1 MRVLAGR
8 YLEARARDRSGSAL
22 AALAALGAK
31 TVAVLRDG
39 AEQRVAVDSLV
50 VGNLF
55 VVRPGE
61 KIASDGVVV
70 EGSSAVDRSLVTGE
84 SMPAEVGPGDEVTG
98 ATVNMSGRLVVR
110 ATRVGSGTLLA
121 QITRLVSQAQ
131 GTKASA
137 QRLADRIAAVFVPC
151 VIAVA
156 VATLGFWLGAGLPAA
171 AAWSAAVAV
180 LVVACP
186 CALGL
191 ATPTALLAAV
201 GRGAELGIL
210 VKSAQALESA
220 GRIRRLALDKTG
232 TLTTGTMTVV
242 DVVAVS
248 SEDEA
253 LRLAGAVEDAS
264 EHPIGQAIARAASTR
279 LGALPPVTGF
289 ASLPGAGV
297 RGTVDG
303 RMVSVG
309 SLRLFGELS
318 FTVPAPLRQAAQA
331 AEEAGRT
338 AVLAGWDGQAQ
349 AALVIADQLNPHA
362 AAAVA
367 RVRGLGL
374 RPVLLTGDNARAA
387 LAVAGQL
394 GIPAADVSAGVRPEG
409 KVEAIRRLQADG
421 VAVALVGDGVND
433 AAALAQ
439 ADLGM
444 AIGAGTDAAIGAADL
459 TLVSGDPLGIASAV
473 ELARATVTVIRAN
486 LAWASGYNLIAI
498 PLAALGYLNPLFAG
512 IAMSASSL
520 IVVGNS
526 LRLRHFHARTQRG
539 SPRPD
544 QQARRDQQSR
554 LSMAEAGR

>member
-1 MRVLAGR
+1 M
-8 YLEARARDRSGSAL
+8 
-22 AALAALGAK
+22 
-31 TVAVLRDG
+31 
-39 AEQRVAVDSLV
+39 
-50 VGNLF
+50 
-55 VVRPGE
+55 VRPGE
-61 KIASDGVVV
+61 KIATDGVVV
-70 EGSSAVDRSLVTGE
+70 EGSSAVDASLVTGE
-84 SMPAEVGPGDEVTG
+84 SMPSEVGPGNEVTG

-110 ATRVGSGTLLA
+110 ATRVGSDTLLA

-151 VIAVA
+151 VIALA

-220 GRIRRLALDKTG
+220 GRIRAVVLDKTG
-232 TLTTGTMTVV
+232 TLTTGVMTVHDIV
-242 DVVAVS
+242 VVAGGS
-248 SEDEA
+248 AEEA

-264 EHPIGQAIARAASTR
+264 EHPIGQAIARAAAAR
-279 LGALPPVTGF
+279 LGTLPPVTGF
-289 ASLPGAGV
+289 TALPGAGV

-303 RMVSVG
+303 RVITVG
-309 SLRLFGELS
+309 SLRLSGEVLLLVS
-318 FTVPAPLRQAAQA
+318 PPLRQAAES

-338 AVLAGWDGQAQ
+338 AVLVGWDGAAR
-349 AALVIADQLNPHA
+349 AALVVADQLKPHA
-362 AAAVA
+362 GAAVA
-367 RVRGLGL
+367 WVRDLGL
-374 RPVLLTGDNARAA
+374 RPVLLTGDNPRAA

-394 GIPAADVSAGVRPEG
+394 GIPAPGVFAGVRPEE
-409 KVEAIRRLQADG
+409 KVEAIRRLQSSG
-421 VAVALVGDGVND
+421 VTVGFVGDGVND

-459 TLVSGDPLGIASAV
+459 TLVSSDPLSIVSAIK
-473 ELARATVTVIRAN
+473 LARATMAVIRAN

-520 IVVGNS
+520 IVVANS
-526 LRLRHFHARTQRG
+526 LRLRHFHARRG
-539 SPRPD
+539 PRPD
-544 QQARRDQQSR
+544 PRAGAGEHSGLRPA
-554 LSMAEAGR
+554 LAEAGR